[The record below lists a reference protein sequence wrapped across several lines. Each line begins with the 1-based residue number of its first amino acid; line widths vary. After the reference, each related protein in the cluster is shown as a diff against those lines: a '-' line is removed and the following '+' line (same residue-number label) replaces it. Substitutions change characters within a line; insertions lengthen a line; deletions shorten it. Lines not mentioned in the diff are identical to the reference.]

1 MKLIKKVNA
10 LEVKRCFAITHFM
23 RKFGI
28 ARKSDLVPPTRK
40 KYLTVLKKSK
50 HAVENLNESQLNKI
64 VGEYKKR
71 LHAYNAVQWHIG
83 EVGIKE
89 TGVWKGAGG
98 LPISWTKDSLFDTA
112 KKVKEALQ
120 KDSEEIQRRSKRAI
134 PAIIKFKSIMKK
146 EKYLFPIVF
155 ESGVG
160 TNIRRG
166 LPKNKLNIDDGSMR
180 GIAYTIS
187 GDKKIKAYIG
197 VARK

>member
-1 MKLIKKVNA
+1 M
-10 LEVKRCFAITHFM
+10 THFM

-28 ARKSDLVPPTRK
+28 ARKSDLIPPTRK

-71 LHAYNAVQWHIG
+71 LRAYNAVQWYIG

-98 LPISWTKDSLFDTA
+98 LPISWTRGSLFDTA
-112 KKVKEALQ
+112 RKVKKALQ

-134 PAIIKFKSIMKK
+134 PAIIKLKSIMKK

-155 ESGVG
+155 ENGLG
-160 TNIRRG
+160 TNIRKG
-166 LPKNKLNIDDGSMR
+166 LPKKKVNIDDGSMR
-180 GIAYTIS
+180 AIAFAVS

-197 VARK
+197 MAKK